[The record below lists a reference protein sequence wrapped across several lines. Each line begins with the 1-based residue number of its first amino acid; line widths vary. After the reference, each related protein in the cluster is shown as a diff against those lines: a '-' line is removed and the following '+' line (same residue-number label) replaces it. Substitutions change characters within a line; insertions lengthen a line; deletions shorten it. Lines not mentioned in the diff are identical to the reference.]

1 MSKTFAL
8 VGEKGAGKD
17 SLALNMQA
25 LTKTLDGSII
35 NLKFAEPIHTISAAV
50 FGDVPYNERDLK
62 KIISVQPNS
71 ALDIALRAYIPN
83 TRTIHQVLNRAVE
96 VFSEHPE
103 IDNLGNESF
112 ELSWRLFAQLIGTE
126 IIREAVDQ
134 DFFIKALKDTR
145 ESLLLSTFGKM
156 GFVITDARFPNEFK
170 VADGIIGIVR
180 SGAERKLVDP
190 NIHKSERWGQRITVA
205 ATDYRNGDHS
215 AYQFLNEL
223 FLEECGVPLLG
234 IMESNLDA
242 DGEVYFTQLVRGDY
256 GQLTSQNIKATR
268 QVC

>member
-8 VGEKGAGKD
+8 IGEKGAGKD
-17 SLALNMQA
+17 SLALNVQA
-25 LTKTLDGSII
+25 LTNTPDETII
-35 NLKFAEPIHTISAAV
+35 NLKFAEPIHTISTAV

-62 KIISVQPNS
+62 QIINVQPNS

-83 TRTIHQVLNRAVE
+83 TQTIHKVLNRAVE
-96 VFSEHPE
+96 VFSKHPE
-103 IDNLGNESF
+103 IDNLGNDSF

-134 DFFIKALKDTR
+134 DFFIKALKDNR
-145 ESLLLSTFGKM
+145 ESLLLSTFGKV

-180 SGAERKLVDP
+180 SDAVRTFVDP
-190 NIHKSERWGQRITVA
+190 STHKSERWGQRITVA
-205 ATDYRNGDHS
+205 ATDYRNGDES
-215 AYQFLNEL
+215 SFLFLREL
-223 FLEECGVPLLG
+223 LLEECGVPLLG

-242 DGEVYFTQLVRGDY
+242 DGEVYFTQLV
-256 GQLTSQNIKATR
+256 
-268 QVC
+268 